1 MRTLN
6 KNKQRVFLIT
16 FPNSQVQN
24 LIMTSLFFFFVLS
37 VQGCSVRDGYY
48 YNHCGGVQIPICE
61 YKVEEPIASEEE
73 KKFKQK
79 MLESMTLMVDIMMQN
94 LLQSMK

>member
-6 KNKQRVFLIT
+6 KSEERVLRI
-16 FPNSQVQN
+16 FPNSQVTK
-24 LIMTSLFFFFVLS
+24 LLFSSLFFFLVLS
-37 VQGCSVRDGYY
+37 VQSCSLRDGHY
-48 YNHCGGVQIPICE
+48 YNHCGGVQIPLCE
-61 YKVEEPIASEEE
+61 YKVEEPIATEEE